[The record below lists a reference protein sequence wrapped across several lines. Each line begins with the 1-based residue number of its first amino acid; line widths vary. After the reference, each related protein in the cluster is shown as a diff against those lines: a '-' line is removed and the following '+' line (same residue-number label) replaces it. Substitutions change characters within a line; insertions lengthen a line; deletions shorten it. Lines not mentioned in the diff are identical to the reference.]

1 MHSVALDTS
10 RVVWLQ
16 LLGYRQL
23 RRPKVAYLI
32 EREANVRAVGL
43 CTVYFTVGLV
53 GSNDDQSPVFRNGGG
68 SGGHRFVQ
76 APRNLHQLAPTAGV
90 DHVAVIIHTSCLGRA
105 LEAHAVFAGD
115 AADKPCQCR
124 CAGGMST
131 SMSRCCMS
139 RPVFVRAGR
148 IPNWHLQADGSALSK
163 MLLVLEKAGHFVQDV
178 LLPPVLLYVSASHGK
193 HAYVDG
199 VNIARLRPGSH
210 TPASWSSSIT
220 IRVSCSSEPR
230 MSLCVT

>member
-1 MHSVALDTS
+1 
-10 RVVWLQ
+10 
-16 LLGYRQL
+16 
-23 RRPKVAYLI
+23 
-32 EREANVRAVGL
+32 
-43 CTVYFTVGLV
+43 
-53 GSNDDQSPVFRNGGG
+53 
-68 SGGHRFVQ
+68 
-76 APRNLHQLAPTAGV
+76 
-90 DHVAVIIHTSCLGRA
+90 
-105 LEAHAVFAGD
+105 
-115 AADKPCQCR
+115 
-124 CAGGMST
+124 
-131 SMSRCCMS
+131 MS
-139 RPVFVRAGR
+139 RPGFVRAGR

-230 MSLCVT
+230 MSLCVTWSIRSVIISSGDSNMSSFVNGTAIAFGEESVRARSEHAISKSVEVHAHAHAHAC